1 MDRVAK
7 NAALSTLR
15 PARCECAAPPQSR
28 SMFRPSLRCLLPSFL
43 PAFWSAAW
51 LAALLAAAPAHS
63 SSAPTFA
70 QVKADFR
77 SSETWLLDRSG
88 QPLHRLRTDDSA
100 RRGAWV
106 ALADVS
112 PALRQALV
120 LSEDKRFYEHSGVD
134 WRAVGAAAWG
144 NLWNEKTRGASTLT
158 MQLAGLLDDDLRQG
172 GSGRSHYEIGR
183 ASCRERV

>member
-1 MDRVAK
+1 
-7 NAALSTLR
+7 
-15 PARCECAAPPQSR
+15 
-28 SMFRPSLRCLLPSFL
+28 MFRPSLRCLLPSFL

-106 ALADVS
+106 ALA
-112 PALRQALV
+112 
-120 LSEDKRFYEHSGVD
+120 
-134 WRAVGAAAWG
+134 AV
-144 NLWNEKTRGASTLT
+144 
-158 MQLAGLLDDDLRQG
+158 
-172 GSGRSHYEIGR
+172 
-183 ASCRERV
+183 